1 MGSNI
6 KVELLTTNQWQRL
19 RDIRLRSLNE
29 SPDAFGGQL
38 EVESKFLESQWRDKI
53 SSLDYLIAFIDGTD
67 MALMSVETFAG
78 DHDATC
84 WIGGCWSDPLF
95 RGQGALRALFD
106 YVDLH
111 AKERGWQRQG
121 LGVWADNEDA
131 IAAYRAIGFENAGEN
146 QPSERQ
152 PGRFYIHMVR
162 DSVAK

>member
-1 MGSNI
+1 MSSKIN
-6 KVELLTTNQWQRL
+6 VDLLTADQWQRL
-19 RDIRLRSLNE
+19 RDIRLRSLKE
-29 SPDAFGGQL
+29 SPHAFGGQL
-38 EVESKFLESQWRDKI
+38 EVESKFLETEWRNKF
-53 SSLDYLIAFIDGTD
+53 STLDYLIAAIDGVD
-67 MALMSVETFAG
+67 IALMSVETFAG
-78 DHDATC
+78 DHGATC

-121 LGVWADNEDA
+121 LGVWTDNEGA
-131 IAAYRAIGFENAGEN
+131 IAAYRAIGFENAGGN
-146 QPSERQ
+146 QASERQ